1 MKKENEISK
10 VNTNLTIRKVS
21 TSLTLTDKIIREN
34 RINWWQD
41 LEYNWKVIL
50 IANYCFNY
58 DEHIRWNIRDCYI
71 EAPAV
76 SERGNETQY
85 LLEYASWVYG
95 NEDFNLT
102 DCIQNIPLKVLDFI
116 IDKTRFLW
124 CSNVSVSNLDP
135 LNKLSTL
142 KDVADLE
149 CSVSEQ
155 LINILSQKLDYFS
168 YYDPNSRVKNELGK
182 MKTWEEYNN

>member
-1 MKKENEISK
+1 LKEENEISK
-10 VNTNLTIRKVS
+10 INSNLTISKVNI
-21 TSLTLTDKIIREN
+21 SLTLTKKIIHEN

-58 DEHIRWNIRDCYI
+58 DEHIKWNIRDCYL
-71 EAPAV
+71 EQRDVP
-76 SERGNETQY
+76 EHGNETQF
-85 LLEYASWVYG
+85 LLNYASWVYG

-124 CSNVSVSNLDP
+124 CSNVNVSNLEP
-135 LNKLSTL
+135 LNKLSKL
-142 KDVADLE
+142 KEVGDLG
-149 CSVSEQ
+149 CSVSEP
-155 LINILSQKLDYFS
+155 LIKILSQKLGYFS
-168 YYDPNSRVKNELGK
+168 YYDPNSIGKIELGK
-182 MKTWEEYNN
+182 MKTWDEYNK